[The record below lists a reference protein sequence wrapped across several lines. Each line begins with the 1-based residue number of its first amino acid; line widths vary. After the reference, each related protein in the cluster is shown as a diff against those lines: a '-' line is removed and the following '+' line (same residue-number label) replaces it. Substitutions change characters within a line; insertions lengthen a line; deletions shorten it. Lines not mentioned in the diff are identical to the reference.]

1 MIHVCSLQRL
11 AETVEA
17 TGARRVVTLIDIGT
31 PVTRPSSI
39 PVEHHLHLEIHDICL
54 PLEGC
59 IHPQQHHVE
68 RLLDFVLAWDQ
79 AAPLVVHCYA
89 GISRSSAA
97 AFVAACT
104 VHPDRDELAI
114 AQALRSASATACPN
128 RLIVSLAD
136 RLLGREGRM
145 VKAVDSIAPHT
156 PCLSALPFRLAFD

>member
-17 TGARRVVTLIDIGT
+17 TGAQRVVTLIDIGT
-31 PVTRPSSI
+31 PVTRPAGI
-39 PVEHHLHLEIHDICL
+39 AVEHHLHLEIHDISF
-54 PLEGC
+54 PSEGC

-68 RLLDFVLAWDQ
+68 RLIGFVREWDQ
-79 AAPLVVHCYA
+79 AAPLVVHCFA

-97 AFVAACT
+97 AYVAACT

-114 AQALRSASATACPN
+114 AKALRTASATACPN

-145 VKAVDSIAPHT
+145 VKAVESIVPHE